1 MSSNMKSLD
10 IHPFPTLSKVVFV
23 LETTSKDDHLLNG
36 EKNAHRVE
44 CAQKEGER
52 ARGPGAFNSIQ
63 SAMRTLRTIHT
74 RANKGAPGNRSGI
87 YCTAAAAATVPFWI
101 WKQPVPK
108 SMYYYGIAPTKSN
121 SDNKNPSR

>member
-1 MSSNMKSLD
+1 MRTK
-10 IHPFPTLSKVVFV
+10 
-23 LETTSKDDHLLNG
+23 
-36 EKNAHRVE
+36 R
-44 CAQKEGER
+44 EGK
-52 ARGPGAFNSIQ
+52 GPGAFNSIQ

-121 SDNKNPSR
+121 SDNKNPSNFLSKRKK